1 MKIIYHSYS
10 PSYAAAVA
18 AAMHIGI
25 LPGEYV
31 PDNKQI
37 LSIPYFGRKYASCF
51 GLFIYVGIDEGYNE
65 VYILGTKNNISVV
78 RNELVSVD
86 YILHMDEG
94 VYYADVSGLD
104 INISLPEQLYYMLLK
119 KRYSAFI
126 KAVSYVKNQIS
137 V

>member
-25 LPGEYV
+25 LPGKYIPTKE
-31 PDNKQI
+31 QA
-37 LSIPYFGRKYASCF
+37 LMIPYFGMKYASCF

-65 VYILGTKNNISVV
+65 VYILGAKNNISVL
-78 RNELVSVD
+78 RNELASVD
-86 YILHMDEG
+86 DILRMGEG

-104 INISLPEQLYYMLLK
+104 IDISLPAQFHYMLLK
-119 KRYSAFI
+119 KHYSDI
-126 KAVSYVKNQIS
+126 LKTVCNVKAQILI
-137 V
+137 